1 MEIAYEIDP
10 LKAAPYLVPKQSV
23 EELKK
28 LAGGCYRD
36 KEYKLAVKYYTD
48 CLIQEE
54 NFQYF
59 WYIFNFFYFSITIT
73 IFSSFCE
80 GIAVCVIQS

>member
-1 MEIAYEIDP
+1 MEIEYEIDP
-10 LKAAPYLVPKQSV
+10 LKTAPYLVPKKSV

-28 LAGGCYRD
+28 IAGSFFRD

-54 NFQYF
+54 NFQFF
-59 WYIFNFFYFSITIT
+59 WFNYILFYLFFYFFMKES
-73 IFSSFCE
+73 
-80 GIAVCVIQS
+80 